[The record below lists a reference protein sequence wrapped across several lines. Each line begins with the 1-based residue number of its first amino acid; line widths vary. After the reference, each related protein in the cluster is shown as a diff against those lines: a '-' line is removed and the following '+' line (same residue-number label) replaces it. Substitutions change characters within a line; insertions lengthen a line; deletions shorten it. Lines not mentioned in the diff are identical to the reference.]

1 MGNQQSQG
9 SQSDQVLDNDDS
21 VRRNSTAFRR
31 NSDFSKKANTA
42 CLERLF
48 QVMHLKRCLCKQ
60 IPKQLSGVIYSC
72 EFLGIISRAP
82 DRGCFFVFD
91 AKKMGKNGCSLK
103 PMRQEKCLLKP
114 GLTHPE

>member
-60 IPKQLSGVIYSC
+60 IPVQLSGVIIHVSSEELYPELLIEGVFS
-72 EFLGIISRAP
+72 FLMQRKWVKRLQSQTNASRNTP
-82 DRGCFFVFD
+82 TETRIDT
-91 AKKMGKNGCSLK
+91 S
-103 PMRQEKCLLKP
+103 
-114 GLTHPE
+114 